1 MSMSRRGSFASYQII
16 ASEPLLIRGRIQ
28 SRHRAHTKY
37 FFYIL
42 LDKSLPGAKSIIERY
57 CQCLSGER
65 TIGCCA
71 HTMAVIWYLGFGKRL
86 PKIPN
91 PANKNK
97 EILNELFAGHQ
108 LPPDDSDTDDDAL

>member
-1 MSMSRRGSFASYQII
+1 
-16 ASEPLLIRGRIQ
+16 
-28 SRHRAHTKY
+28 
-37 FFYIL
+37 
-42 LDKSLPGAKSIIERY
+42 
-57 CQCLSGER
+57 
-65 TIGCCA
+65 
-71 HTMAVIWYLGFGKRL
+71 MAVIWYLGFGKRL